1 MWVNGLKMYH
11 HFAPFVTLKKTLNI
25 YHMIVRVSNLFGK
38 NWFLSK
44 VYCYLENYCTW
55 ILRWSQG
62 KTLVLN
68 NLKACVAYTIYKY
81 KMKCRFH
88 DETMSKKKILY
99 VLKGKL
105 NVQNTVLRK
114 IDYIRKIFIKIFVII
129 CKVCEKLSCWYFLL
143 MCKNM
148 TLILIKD
155 YKKDWSLKA
164 CKSLFTK
171 S

>member
-1 MWVNGLKMYH
+1 MYEKRIAEFNYKLLNDILNNNVYVSKWNKDVSP
-11 HFAPFVTLKKTLNI
+11 FAPFVTLKKTLNI

-129 CKVCEKLSCWYFLL
+129 CKVCE
-143 MCKNM
+143 
-148 TLILIKD
+148 
-155 YKKDWSLKA
+155 
-164 CKSLFTK
+164 
-171 S
+171 